1 MTSLPPELDADSSLP
16 EVRADDP
23 LPPEVRAQRAT
34 KGDPE
39 VRADDAQSPLPE
51 VRADDPLSPEV
62 RAKRATKGAPTP
74 DEFAGFDDL
83 PTVANRAA
91 THTPNAPR
99 FDGDVS
105 ELPDRA
111 CWALQNLLTRRY
123 ISGDRQPQLWSWVAE
138 YQDVLRGRLSE
149 LDLRLRIVDEL
160 QVAFVEQAGYD
171 SRWGRKILKRETI
184 HTYDA
189 ILALHLA
196 KYVRAARDEPVL
208 ITREEIHE
216 LFAGVTNTID
226 RDLALFDKRIER
238 ALDKMEELE
247 FLRKQRDDADTFVV
261 SPVISAVMTASVITD
276 LQRQFEQFIGSGDTG
291 EVPPEDL
298 ADEPADRDDDAADLD
313 GDNAYGENDEG
324 DDW

>member
-1 MTSLPPELDADSSLP
+1 MTSLPPEVDADSSLP
-16 EVRADDP
+16 EVRGDDP
-23 LPPEVRAQRAT
+23 LLPEVRAQRAT
-34 KGDPE
+34 KGPE
-39 VRADDAQSPLPE
+39 ADPLP
-51 VRADDPLSPEV
+51 PEV
-62 RAKRATKGAPTP
+62 RAKRATKGAPEA

-138 YQDVLRGRLSE
+138 YQDALRGRLSE

-298 ADEPADRDDDAADLD
+298 ADEPAERDDDAADLD
-313 GDNAYGENDEG
+313 NAYGDDEG
-324 DDW
+324 GDW

>member
-1 MTSLPPELDADSSLP
+1 MTSLPPEADQL
-16 EVRADDP
+16 
-23 LPPEVRAQRAT
+23 LPEVRAQRAT
-34 KGDPE
+34 KGDTDP
-39 VRADDAQSPLPE
+39 SLPE
-51 VRADDPLSPEV
+51 VRAQ
-62 RAKRATKGAPTP
+62 RATKGAPESDAAPTTP

-298 ADEPADRDDDAADLD
+298 ADEPAERDDDAADL
-313 GDNAYGENDEG
+313 DNAYGENDEG

>member
-1 MTSLPPELDADSSLP
+1 MTSLPPETEPSLAETNP
-16 EVRADDP
+16 S
-23 LPPEVRAQRAT
+23 LPEVRAQRAT
-34 KGDPE
+34 KG
-39 VRADDAQSPLPE
+39 L
-51 VRADDPLSPEV
+51 
-62 RAKRATKGAPTP
+62 P

-91 THTPNAPR
+91 THTPSAPR

-111 CWALQNLLTRRY
+111 CWALQNLLARRY
-123 ISGDRQPQLWSWVAE
+123 VSGDRQPQLWSWVSE
-138 YQDVLRGRLSE
+138 YQDVLRIRLSE
-149 LDLRLRIVDEL
+149 LDLRLRLVDEL

-171 SRWGRKILKRETI
+171 SRWGRRILKRETV

-196 KYVRAARDEPVL
+196 KYIRAARDEDAL

-238 ALDKMEELE
+238 AIDKMEELE
-247 FLRKQRDDADTFVV
+247 FLRKQRDDADTFTV

-276 LQRQFEQFIGSGDTG
+276 LQRQFEQFIGAGDTG
-291 EVPPEDL
+291 EEPPEAA
-298 ADEPADRDDDAADLD
+298 ADEPARPDDAED
-313 GDNAYGENDEG
+313 GFSDDEG

>member
-1 MTSLPPELDADSSLP
+1 MTSLL
-16 EVRADDP
+16 
-23 LPPEVRAQRAT
+23 PEVRAQRAT
-34 KGDPE
+34 KGPD
-39 VRADDAQSPLPE
+39 L
-51 VRADDPLSPEV
+51 
-62 RAKRATKGAPTP
+62 P

-83 PTVANRAA
+83 PTVANRATSHA
-91 THTPNAPR
+91 PSAPR

-105 ELPDRA
+105 EMPDRA
-111 CWALQNLLTRRY
+111 CWALQNLLARRY
-123 ISGDRQPQLWSWVAE
+123 VSGDRQPQLWSWVSE
-138 YQDVLRGRLSE
+138 YQDVLRIRLSE
-149 LDLRLRIVDEL
+149 LDLRLRLVDEL

-171 SRWGRKILKRETI
+171 SRWGRRILKRETV

-196 KYVRAARDEPVL
+196 KYIRAARDEDAL

-238 ALDKMEELE
+238 AIDKMEELE
-247 FLRKQRDDADTFVV
+247 FLRKQRDDADTFTV

-291 EVPPEDL
+291 EEPPESA
-298 ADEPADRDDDAADLD
+298 ADEPKEPDVED
-313 GDNAYGENDEG
+313 GFGDDEG

>member
-1 MTSLPPELDADSSLP
+1 MTSLPPEADQL
-16 EVRADDP
+16 
-23 LPPEVRAQRAT
+23 LPEVRAQRAT
-34 KGDPE
+34 KGDLPTESEADSLPRE
-39 VRADDAQSPLPE
+39 VRADDSLPPE
-51 VRADDPLSPEV
+51 VRAE
-62 RAKRATKGAPTP
+62 RATKGTP
-74 DEFAGFDDL
+74 EEFAGFDDL

-247 FLRKQRDDADTFVV
+247 FLRKQRDDADTFIV

-291 EVPPEDL
+291 EVPPEHL
-298 ADEPADRDDDAADLD
+298 ADEPAERDDDAADLD
-313 GDNAYGENDEG
+313 GAYGENDEG

>member
-1 MTSLPPELDADSSLP
+1 MTTT
-16 EVRADDP
+16 DDTDP
-23 LPPEVRAQRAT
+23 SIPEVRAQRAT

-39 VRADDAQSPLPE
+39 VRADGPLP
-51 VRADDPLSPEV
+51 PEV
-62 RAKRATKGAPTP
+62 PAQRATKGPDTDPSTSAPTTP

-261 SPVISAVMTASVITD
+261 SPAISAVMTASVITD

-298 ADEPADRDDDAADLD
+298 ADEPAERDDDAADLD
-313 GDNAYGENDEG
+313 GAYGENDEG

>member
-1 MTSLPPELDADSSLP
+1 MTS
-16 EVRADDP
+16 

-34 KGDPE
+34 KGDAASESKPDSLPPE
-39 VRADDAQSPLPE
+39 SRAHDPLLPE
-51 VRADDPLSPEV
+51 VRAQ
-62 RAKRATKGAPTP
+62 RATKGAPESDAAPTTP

-91 THTPNAPR
+91 SHTPNAPR

-247 FLRKQRDDADTFVV
+247 FLRKQRDDADTFIV

-298 ADEPADRDDDAADLD
+298 ADEPAERDDDATDLD
-313 GDNAYGENDEG
+313 GAYGENDEG

>member
-1 MTSLPPELDADSSLP
+1 MTTTDETVNEGPETADAEIPETEARETDALSS
-16 EVRADDP
+16 EY
-23 LPPEVRAQRAT
+23 
-34 KGDPE
+34 
-39 VRADDAQSPLPE
+39 
-51 VRADDPLSPEV
+51 
-62 RAKRATKGAPTP
+62 
-74 DEFAGFDDL
+74 AGFDDL
-83 PTVANRAA
+83 PTVAATAA
-91 THTPNAPR
+91 QSHAPSAPR

-138 YQDVLRGRLSE
+138 YQDALRVRLSE

-160 QVAFVEQAGYD
+160 QVAFVEQAGYE
-171 SRWGRKILKRETI
+171 SRWGRRILKRETI

-196 KYVRAARDEPVL
+196 KYIRAARDEPVL

-238 ALDKMEELE
+238 AIDKMEELE
-247 FLRKQRDDADTFVV
+247 FLRKQRDDADTYVI

-276 LQRQFEQFIGSGDTG
+276 LQQQFEQFIGSGEEG
-291 EVPPEDL
+291 EEPPEGA
-298 ADEPADRDDDAADLD
+298 ADPGESDADDARDHDGRDFDDAD
-313 GDNAYGENDEG
+313 AYGDEG

>member
-1 MTSLPPELDADSSLP
+1 MTSLPPE
-16 EVRADDP
+16 VRA
-23 LPPEVRAQRAT
+23 ERAT
-34 KGDPE
+34 KGDLPPE
-39 VRADDAQSPLPE
+39 SEAGSLP
-51 VRADDPLSPEV
+51 PEV
-62 RAKRATKGAPTP
+62 RAKRATKGAPET
-74 DEFAGFDDL
+74 DDFAGFDDL

-91 THTPNAPR
+91 SHTPSAPR

-247 FLRKQRDDADTFVV
+247 FLRKQRDDADTFIV

-291 EVPPEDL
+291 EIPPEDL
-298 ADEPADRDDDAADLD
+298 ADEPAERDDAADLD
-313 GDNAYGENDEG
+313 NAYGDDEG

>member
-1 MTSLPPELDADSSLP
+1 MTTTTDQTEP
-16 EVRADDP
+16 
-23 LPPEVRAQRAT
+23 
-34 KGDPE
+34 GN
-39 VRADDAQSPLPE
+39 
-51 VRADDPLSPEV
+51 
-62 RAKRATKGAPTP
+62 TP

-83 PTVANRAA
+83 PTVAKGAA
-91 THTPNAPR
+91 SHAPSAPR

-138 YQDVLRGRLSE
+138 YSDVLRGRLSE

-171 SRWGRKILKRETI
+171 SRWGRRILKRETI

-189 ILALHLA
+189 ILSLHLA

-238 ALDKMEELE
+238 AIDKMEELE
-247 FLRKQRDDADTFVV
+247 FLRKQRDDADTFTV

-276 LQRQFEQFIGSGDTG
+276 LQRQFEQFIGAGDTG
-291 EVPPEDL
+291 EVPSD
-298 ADEPADRDDDAADLD
+298 AAVDEPAEPDDEAED
-313 GDNAYGENDEG
+313 GYGDDEG

>member
-1 MTSLPPELDADSSLP
+1 MTTTDDTSAELP
-16 EVRADDP
+16 ET
-23 LPPEVRAQRAT
+23 E
-34 KGDPE
+34 
-39 VRADDAQSPLPE
+39 
-51 VRADDPLSPEV
+51 
-62 RAKRATKGAPTP
+62 APATP

-83 PTVANRAA
+83 PTVANRATSHA
-91 THTPNAPR
+91 PSAPR

-111 CWALQNLLTRRY
+111 CWALQNLLARRY
-123 ISGDRQPQLWSWVAE
+123 VSGDRQPQLWSWVSE
-138 YQDVLRGRLSE
+138 YQDVLRIRLSE
-149 LDLRLRIVDEL
+149 LDLRLRLVDEL
-160 QVAFVEQAGYD
+160 QVAFVAQAGYD
-171 SRWGRKILKRETI
+171 SRWGRRILKRETV

-196 KYVRAARDEPVL
+196 KYIRAARDEDAL

-238 ALDKMEELE
+238 AIDKMEELE
-247 FLRKQRDDADTFVV
+247 FLRKQRDDADTFTV

-291 EVPPEDL
+291 EEPPEIA
-298 ADEPADRDDDAADLD
+298 ADEPAQPDDAED
-313 GDNAYGENDEG
+313 GFGDDEG